1 MSCESDHRPN
11 IWALRLI
18 ETVADNLSVSNP
30 ELNAAYKDCLRA
42 LNKNT
47 KSQKPK
53 LTLVGSTTRA
63 SGG

>member
-18 ETVADNLSVSNP
+18 ETIADNLSVSNP

-42 LNKNT
+42 LRKNT
-47 KSQKPK
+47 SNQKPK
-53 LTLVGSTTRA
+53 LTLVESTKRA
-63 SGG
+63 TGG

>member
-18 ETVADNLSVSNP
+18 EMVADNLSISNS
-30 ELNAAYKDCLRA
+30 ELHVAYKDCLRA
-42 LNKNT
+42 LRKNT

-53 LTLVGSTTRA
+53 LALVDSENHPIDR
-63 SGG
+63 